1 MTRDEALRILRAD
14 PATLRELGVETLSLF
29 GSVARDE
36 AGPASDVDLLVE
48 FDGPATFNGYMELLE
63 YLETLLGA
71 SVDLV
76 TTGGLRQG
84 VRPYIEREM
93 IRVA

>member
-48 FDGPATFNGYMELLE
+48 LDGPATFNGYMELLV
-63 YLETLLGA
+63 YLEARLGTI
-71 SVDLV
+71 VDLV